1 MITLAAIIYFGSIG
15 IGGAMLLYA
24 LWVGSMGSVKTGYV
38 MAGLGF
44 AVYLVGMLIASVLAR
59 FSG

>member
-24 LWVGSMGSVKTGYV
+24 LWVGSMGSVKAGWK

-44 AVYLVGMLIASVLAR
+44 AVYVVGMFVAAFLADL
-59 FSG
+59 GG

>member
-1 MITLAAIIYFGSIG
+1 MITLAAIIYFGGIG
-15 IGGAMLLYA
+15 IGAVMLLYA
-24 LWVGSMGSVKTGYV
+24 LWVGSMGSVKAGYV

-44 AVYLVGMLIASVLAR
+44 GVYLMGMLIASVLAR

>member
-24 LWVGSMGSVKTGYV
+24 LWVGSMGSVKAGYV
-38 MAGLGF
+38 MAGFGF
-44 AVYLVGMLIASVLAR
+44 GVYLVGMFVAALLADL
-59 FSG
+59 GG

>member
-24 LWVGSMGSVKTGYV
+24 LWVGSMGSVKAGWK

-44 AVYLVGMLIASVLAR
+44 AVYVVGMLVAALLADL
-59 FSG
+59 GG